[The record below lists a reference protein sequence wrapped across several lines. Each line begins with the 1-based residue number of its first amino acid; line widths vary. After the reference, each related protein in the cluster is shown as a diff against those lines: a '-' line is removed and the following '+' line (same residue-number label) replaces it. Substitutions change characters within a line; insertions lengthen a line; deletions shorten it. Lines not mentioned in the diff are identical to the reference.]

1 LPKRKIKMKE
11 YKNPK
16 KISNNAKGSL
26 EENEAIEKSQFLSNN
41 IDGQVA
47 WARPISRENCSMTG
61 DKWSWHNCLYA
72 VDRATA
78 KKGAGPGQ

>member
-1 LPKRKIKMKE
+1 MKE

-41 IDGQVA
+41 IDGQLA
-47 WARPISRENCSMTG
+47 WQAQPLLYTSYS
-61 DKWSWHNCLYA
+61 SWRYGNL
-72 VDRATA
+72 
-78 KKGAGPGQ
+78 